1 MISEYENAKT
11 ELLMARNPSCRKFFE
26 KNKDFLELGYFYFL
40 NDNLKKAKDCFDKV
54 LDTDIRAHWAKFL
67 IELIENNIS
76 YYPSYFELRNF
87 LEIDLDILIKHF
99 KGEYVEKIVN
109 YSDFM
114 SSINPEVNKFI
125 GRVFINNN
133 FKEYGMIYFKRAK
146 NTFYNDPELHFL
158 LAQEYDTEG
167 KLDYAINSAETCLKV
182 LPKYY
187 PAEHLLVE
195 LKDKLKNCK

>member
-11 ELLMARNPSCRKFFE
+11 ELLTARNPSCGKFFE

-40 NDNLKKAKDCFDKV
+40 NDNLKKAKECFDKI
-54 LDTDIRAHWAKFL
+54 LKTDIRAHWAKFL

-114 SSINPEVNKFI
+114 SSINSEVKKFI
-125 GRVFINNN
+125 GRVFFIN
-133 FKEYGMIYFKRAK
+133 GMEKFAKIYFERAK
-146 NTFYNDPELHFL
+146 NSFYND
-158 LAQEYDTEG
+158 
-167 KLDYAINSAETCLKV
+167 
-182 LPKYY
+182 
-187 PAEHLLVE
+187 
-195 LKDKLKNCK
+195 